1 MDFDRITQDIAA
13 LNLNLYDFA
22 LYTPGDGIFAC
33 HMQPCSN
40 CSNSYSVAKLF
51 VVTALGLLWDEGKIR
66 MDDPIGM
73 YFDIPSG
80 ADPGWKTATIEHAVT
95 HRLGFGEGFLDID
108 TEDVTQYPTEDY
120 LSMVFA
126 HPLAFAP
133 GTESTYTD
141 AAYYLL
147 SRLVSKVTG
156 EQLDVFLNRRLLR
169 PLSFH
174 EAAWSRCPQEYPI
187 GATGLYTAAGDMVKL
202 AALYLEGGVWQ
213 GKRILS
219 SDWVRMALERGY
231 ELHPFGESGLI
242 GKGGMY
248 GQAAVFSAEKRFAA
262 AWHAH
267 EGRENMKRL
276 WAYLDDMKL

>member
-1 MDFDRITQDIAA
+1 MDFDRIVRDVAA

-22 LYTPGDGIFAC
+22 LYTPEGISAW
-33 HMQPCSN
+33 HVQPCNN

-51 VVTALGLLWDEGKIR
+51 VVTALGLLRDEGKIR
-66 MDDPIGM
+66 MDDPIGA
-73 YFDIPSG
+73 YFDIPDS
-80 ADPGWKTATIEHAVT
+80 ADSRWKTATIDHAVT

-108 TEDVTQYPTEDY
+108 TEDVTQYPTDDY

-133 GTESTYTD
+133 GTESTYSD

-156 EQLDVFLNRRLLR
+156 EPLDVFLNRRLLR
-169 PLSFH
+169 QLAFR

-187 GATGLYTAAGDMVKL
+187 GATGLYTSAGDMVKL
-202 AALYLEGGVWQ
+202 AALYLQDGVWQ
-213 GKRILS
+213 GKQMLS
-219 SDWVRMALERGY
+219 SDWVRMAIEREY

-248 GQAAVFSAEKRFAA
+248 GQAAAFSREKQFAA

-267 EGRENMKRL
+267 EDRENMKQL
-276 WAYLDDMKL
+276 WAYLGNLEL